1 MRGPPA
7 VNPEPLDPGRA
18 RNILF
23 TLVETRI
30 EQATLDDL
38 GFLHRQLSMLA
49 VAVDQTATTP
59 ALRLLEAV
67 TDLLLVEFQLREERG
82 HASVRRL
89 LEDPG

>member
-1 MRGPPA
+1 M
-7 VNPEPLDPGRA
+7 NPEPLDPRRA

-38 GFLHRQLSMLA
+38 GSLHRELSLLA
-49 VAVDQTATTP
+49 VAIDQSATTP

-67 TDLLLVEFQLREERG
+67 TDLVLVEIQLREERG
-82 HASVRRL
+82 AAAVRRL